1 MFSDV
6 SDVVLYLM
14 LFNGNQYEVPETR
27 ERLHH
32 QTRTHLKKKPQSILG
47 ELHNEAKSVSKSD
60 DHLSQMVARIDRS
73 ANITH
78 WFCRVMRASYDQS
91 GHHSTAR
98 PARPKAA
105 LISAELKRSIG
116 GLGIRHIVSTLRLG

>member
-1 MFSDV
+1 MGD
-6 SDVVLYLM
+6 Y
-14 LFNGNQYEVPETR
+14 
-27 ERLHH
+27 
-32 QTRTHLKKKPQSILG
+32 
-47 ELHNEAKSVSKSD
+47 
-60 DHLSQMVARIDRS
+60 HLSQMVARIDRS

-78 WFCRVMRASYDQS
+78 WFCRTVRASYNQS

-116 GLGIRHIVSTLRLG
+116 GLGIRQIVRALRLV